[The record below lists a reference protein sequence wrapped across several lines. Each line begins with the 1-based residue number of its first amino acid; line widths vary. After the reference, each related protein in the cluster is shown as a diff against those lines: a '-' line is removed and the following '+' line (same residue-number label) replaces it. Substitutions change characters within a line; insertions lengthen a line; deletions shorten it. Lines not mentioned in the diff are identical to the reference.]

1 MKIMRIRT
9 LHDREYTYTVQNK
22 VDAARVLL
30 TLKRLGI
37 LCKWWKYEEVSK

>member
-1 MKIMRIRT
+1 MKIMRIMT

-37 LCKWWKYEEVSK
+37 LCKCWKYEEASK

>member
-9 LHDREYTYTVQNK
+9 LQNREYTYTVQNK

-30 TLKRLGI
+30 TLKRFGI
-37 LCKWWKYEEVSK
+37 LCKWWKYEEAST